1 MPQPKKG
8 KTSKDKAVERAR
20 RAKTS
25 KAIKEKLEHESYLKS
40 QFDEDGNLLN
50 IMETDEELLNDEQIF
65 IVRLMNNLS
74 EIDSRSIAIFL
85 KTKYDKK
92 QIKQLLD
99 HYYSNMESKTWA
111 DEIFSLT
118 YKCLGFFNL
127 NDMFLDKFDW
137 AIEYAI
143 ANIEP
148 TNKIKLTEE
157 MFDEIYS
164 DCTTGLD
171 VKNFNVN
178 ELIST
183 LLTIYLHDQPP
194 ICSRFGL
201 FVGEGEPKP
210 RGVQDKVSDG
220 FYWLC
225 KKMLPICM
233 VILSILGVFLTIYRS
248 LEIVMHPL
256 DAHGFPHP
264 PQPPFWTVEYF

>member
-1 MPQPKKG
+1 M
-8 KTSKDKAVERAR
+8 
-20 RAKTS
+20 
-25 KAIKEKLEHESYLKS
+25 I
-40 QFDEDGNLLN
+40 
-50 IMETDEELLNDEQIF
+50 IIIQI
-65 IVRLMNNLS
+65 
-74 EIDSRSIAIFL
+74 
-85 KTKYDKK
+85 
-92 QIKQLLD
+92 
-99 HYYSNMESKTWA
+99 WA

-137 AIEYAI
+137 IIEYAI

-183 LLTIYLHDQPP
+183 LLTIYLQDQSP

-201 FVGEGEPKP
+201 FVGEGEGEQKP
-210 RGVQDKVSDG
+210 RGVQDKVSAG
-220 FYWLC
+220 FIGYVRKC
-225 KKMLPICM
+225 Y
-233 VILSILGVFLTIYRS
+233 LSV
-248 LEIVMHPL
+248 
-256 DAHGFPHP
+256 
-264 PQPPFWTVEYF
+264 W